1 MSGIR
6 RKRETVD
13 TFGIEQDDEKE
24 AQKGAESIGDE
35 NEYIDMYD
43 LNYNGCRSCMACKR
57 KGIEETCK
65 CYWKD
70 GLSPILEKIWKA
82 DRLITGAP
90 IYYSQPSGGF
100 RSFLERITFPA
111 MSYNDYS
118 SVFKGKVDVDVFL
131 TMNTPLKGYDQ
142 MYKAKMDEYFGP
154 FRFLNGNVRLIPVCD
169 TLQVKDYSKYEMG
182 SFSEE
187 HKKAFHDEDFPKELE
202 LAFKIGNRTA

>member
-1 MSGIR
+1 
-6 RKRETVD
+6 
-13 TFGIEQDDEKE
+13 
-24 AQKGAESIGDE
+24 
-35 NEYIDMYD
+35 
-43 LNYNGCRSCMACKR
+43 
-57 KGIEETCK
+57 
-65 CYWKD
+65 
-70 GLSPILEKIWKA
+70 
-82 DRLITGAP
+82 
-90 IYYSQPSGGF
+90 
-100 RSFLERITFPA
+100 

-142 MYKAKMDEYFGP
+142 MYKAKMDEYFMP